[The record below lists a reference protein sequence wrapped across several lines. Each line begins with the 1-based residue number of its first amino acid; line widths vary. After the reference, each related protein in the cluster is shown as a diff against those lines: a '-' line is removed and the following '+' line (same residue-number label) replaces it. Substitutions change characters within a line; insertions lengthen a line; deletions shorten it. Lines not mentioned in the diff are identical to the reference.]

1 MSGKRYASVKKK
13 TGEGFFGIDEAVKK
27 LAASASAKFDE
38 TIDIAARL
46 GVDPKH
52 PEQMVRG
59 SVVLP
64 NGTGKKVKILVIAK
78 GEKLV
83 EAKESGADFFGGE
96 DMIEKVLG
104 GWLEFD
110 KMIATPDIMGM
121 VSKLGKVLGPKGLMP
136 NPKLGTVTF
145 DVKKAVSELRAGK
158 VEFKI
163 DKSGIVHAPFGK
175 ASFGAEKLK
184 VNFIALMEAI
194 MKAKPSSSKGAY
206 LKSLYVSAT
215 MGPSVGLD
223 TNEIKNVF
231 N

>member
-1 MSGKRYASVKKK
+1 MSAKRYASVKEK
-13 TGEGFFGIDEAVKK
+13 TGEGFFGIDEAIKK

-38 TIDIAARL
+38 TADMAARL

-52 PEQMVRG
+52 PDQMVRG

-110 KMIATPDIMGM
+110 KMIATPDIMGL

-145 DVKKAVSELRAGK
+145 DIKKAVAELRAN
-158 VEFKI
+158 FTA
-163 DKSGIVHAPFGK
+163 IV
-175 ASFGAEKLK
+175 
-184 VNFIALMEAI
+184 EAI
-194 MKAKPSSSKGAY
+194 MKAKPSSSKGVY
-206 LKSLYVSAT
+206 LKSLYVSTT

-231 N
+231 K

>member
-1 MSGKRYASVKKK
+1 MSAKRYAKVKEK
-13 TGEGFFGIDEAVKK
+13 TGEGFFGMDEAIKK

-38 TIDIAARL
+38 TADMAARL

-52 PEQMVRG
+52 PDQMVRG

-110 KMIATPDIMGM
+110 KMIATPDIMGL

-145 DVKKAVSELRAGK
+145 DIKKAVAELRAGK

-184 VNFIALMEAI
+184 ANFTAIVEAI
-194 MKAKPSSSKGAY
+194 MKAKPSSSKGVY
-206 LKSLYVSAT
+206 LKSLYVSTT

-231 N
+231 K

>member
-1 MSGKRYASVKKK
+1 MSAKRYITVKEK
-13 TGEGFFGIDEAVKK
+13 TGEGFFGIDEAISK

-38 TIDIAARL
+38 TADMAARL

-52 PEQMVRG
+52 PDQMVRG

-110 KMIATPDIMGM
+110 KMIATPDIMGL

-184 VNFIALMEAI
+184 ANFTAIVEAI
-194 MKAKPSSSKGAY
+194 MKAKPSSSKGTY
-206 LKSLYVSAT
+206 LKSLYVSTT

-231 N
+231 K